1 MQNPMRP
8 LVILGAA
15 LALALFSGC
24 TRQAWP
30 EAVHEGV
37 TLSVGFGDGGVTGKV
52 LRVEPEWLSIES
64 PRGPLLIPRERIVSV
79 TLRPESP

>member
-1 MQNPMRP
+1 MKAA

-15 LALALFSGC
+15 VALSTGC

-37 TLSVGFGDGGVTGKV
+37 PLTVGWGDGGGVSGKV
-52 LRVEPEWLSIES
+52 LRVEPDWLTLEYHGGSI
-64 PRGPLLIPRERIVSV
+64 LIPRERITS
-79 TLRPESP
+79 LRPVSP